1 MGEDEGQAEMTD
13 EEITKLC
20 AQAMESPPDIPGA
33 SVIWNVSVTY
43 EGEERKVSAAVSQF
57 YDPLHNDA
65 QAMALAKR
73 FGLLLDPQQDGQDFA
88 IDPGWEVSH
97 VSFPDALFINSDL
110 NRAICECV
118 ASMQRKKNKNR
129 LQPGTS

>member
-1 MGEDEGQAEMTD
+1 MTD

-33 SVIWNVSVTY
+33 SAIWNVSVTY
-43 EGEERKVSAAVSQF
+43 EGEERKVSTAVSQF

-65 QAMALAKR
+65 QAMALVKR
-73 FGLLLDPQQDGQDFA
+73 FRLSTCCDEGGWGELWHAASSTENVA
-88 IDPGWEVSH
+88 IYP
-97 VSFPDALFINSDL
+97 DL

>member
-1 MGEDEGQAEMTD
+1 MTD

-33 SVIWNVSVTY
+33 SAIWNVSVTY
-43 EGEERKVSAAVSQF
+43 EGEERKVITAVSQF

-65 QAMALAKR
+65 QAMALVKQLDIFCSPRKEGFSLAWVDGGNLC
-73 FGLLLDPQQDGQDFA
+73 FG
-88 IDPGWEVSH
+88 H
-97 VSFPDALFINSDL
+97 TL
-110 NRAICECV
+110 NRAICKCAADVQTE
-118 ASMQRKKNKNR
+118 KNKNR